1 MLKLKYPLELLI
13 YPKEIDGCG
22 IYSIAK
28 LKNDEECAVTYH
40 YETEKWEILSEKWK
54 EKITSENNLR
64 VAEEILQLNGVG
76 WVINK
81 KF

>member
-40 YETEKWEILSEKWK
+40 YETEKWEK
-54 EKITSENNLR
+54 
-64 VAEEILQLNGVG
+64 
-76 WVINK
+76 
-81 KF
+81 